1 MLLVDDILC
10 FPFSSILWIFREI
23 DKIAHE
29 ELDGEGQAINEQVRL
44 LYMQLETGR
53 ITEEQFDAQEKLL
66 LDRLDAIDSRLED
79 EGEFE
84 DPGTVTTEQ
93 EVGNS

>member
-23 DKIAHE
+23 NKIAHE
-29 ELDGEGQAINEQVRL
+29 ELDGEGQRVNEQLRL

-53 ITEEQFDAQEKLL
+53 ITEEQFDAEEKLL
-66 LDRLDAIDSRLED
+66 LDRLDAIDRRLED
-79 EGEFE
+79 EGEIAE
-84 DPGTVTTEQ
+84 TGTVTTEQ
-93 EVGNS
+93 EIGNP

>member
-10 FPFSSILWIFREI
+10 FPVTSILWIFREI
-23 DKIAHE
+23 NKIAHE
-29 ELDGEGQAINEQVRL
+29 ELDGEGQLINEQLRL

-53 ITEEQFDAQEKLL
+53 ITEQQFDAEEKIL
-66 LDRLDAIDSRLED
+66 LDRLDAIDRRLED

-84 DPGTVTTEQ
+84 DPGAVTAEQ
-93 EVGNS
+93 EIGHP

>member
-10 FPFSSILWIFREI
+10 FPVTSILWIFREI

-29 ELDGEGQAINEQVRL
+29 ELDNQGQLINEQLRL

-53 ITEEQFDAQEKLL
+53 ITEQQFDAEEKLL
-66 LDRLDAIDSRLED
+66 LDRLDAIDRRLED
-79 EGEFE
+79 EGEIE
-84 DPGTVTTEQ
+84 ESGTVTTER
-93 EVGNS
+93 EIGNP